1 MRKTPASLSRCVG
14 NLGHG
19 PRCLSQVPGVLSVVF
34 QSLGRQIYTRHWL
47 HRTAN
52 TIHLDDSLVDMQ
64 RTLNLLATSVNT
76 LLQIFT
82 AA

>member
-1 MRKTPASLSRCVG
+1 M
-14 NLGHG
+14 
-19 PRCLSQVPGVLSVVF
+19 VF
-34 QSLGRQIYTRHWL
+34 QSLGRPIYTRHRL

>member
-34 QSLGRQIYTRHWL
+34 QSLGRQIYTRHRL
-47 HRTAN
+47 HRTAI
-52 TIHLDDSLVDMQ
+52 IHLDDSVVYMQ
-64 RTLNLLATSVNT
+64 RFLNLVATG
-76 LLQIFT
+76 
-82 AA
+82 